1 MVKLRRT
8 FSFLSILNTVFIFLT
23 AFMLIS
29 SNTNAQGKKIKTII
43 IDAGHGGSDAGAR
56 GEYEGTLGS
65 SEKDITLAISKK
77 LVQTLKEQMPGV
89 EIIPTRTTDVYQ
101 PVHEK
106 AQIANDNHGDLFVC
120 IHADAV
126 DLKTGSRILGYKK
139 QTYNT
144 VKYIGKGKKRK
155 KIVTPHTRTVPIK
168 QYYKIP
174 TERKGTST
182 WIFAAHKTNDKIKA
196 MEKSDLIFAT
206 EENDSTLD
214 INDDS
219 PEWRAKALL
228 YTQNYFKKSYKLAS
242 VIQEDIAEMG
252 RQDLGVHQR
261 QKGIWVLQAT
271 SMPAVLV
278 ETGFI
283 ANYDDERYL
292 NSEKGQQEIAESIT
306 RALIKYKAIV
316 EGTTEVNAGTEIT
329 QSK

>member
-1 MVKLRRT
+1 
-8 FSFLSILNTVFIFLT
+8 
-23 AFMLIS
+23 MLC
-29 SNTNAQGKKIKTII
+29 TNVQAQGKKIKTII
-43 IDAGHGGSDAGAR
+43 VDAGHGGSDAGAR

-65 SEKDITLAISKK
+65 MEKNITLEISKR
-77 LVQTLKEQMPGV
+77 LVQALKEQMPGV
-89 EIIPTRTTDVYQ
+89 EVIATRTTDIYQ
-101 PVHEK
+101 TPKEK

-126 DLKTGSRILGYKK
+126 DLRTGSRITGYRT

-144 VKYIGKGKKRK
+144 IKYVGKGKKRK
-155 KIVTPHTRTVPIK
+155 KIVTPHTREVPIK
-168 QYYKIP
+168 QYFKIP

-182 WIFAAHKTNDKIKA
+182 WIFASHKTNDKIKA
-196 MEKSDLIFAT
+196 MVNSDLIYTTA
-206 EENDSTLD
+206 ENDSTLE

-219 PEWRAKALL
+219 PEWKAKALL

-242 VIQEDIAEMG
+242 VIQEDIANMG

-271 SMPAVLV
+271 SMPAVLI

-292 NSEKGQQEIAESIT
+292 NSGKGQQEIAESIT
-306 RALIKYKAIV
+306 RALIKYKSQV
-316 EGTTEVNAGTEIT
+316 ESAQSNINSEVLNTN
-329 QSK
+329 K

>member
-1 MVKLRRT
+1 MTKRRKL
-8 FSFLSILNTVFIFLT
+8 FSLLSIPKAGFILLNVL
-23 AFMLIS
+23 MLIS
-29 SNTNAQGKKIKTII
+29 TNINAQGKKIKTII

-65 SEKDITLAISKK
+65 AEKNITLAISKK
-77 LVQTLKEQMPGV
+77 LVETLKEKMPGV
-89 EIIPTRTTDVYQ
+89 QIIPTRTTDIFQ
-101 PVHEK
+101 NPREK
-106 AQIANDNHGDLFVC
+106 AQIANDYRGDLFVC

-126 DLKTGSRILGYKK
+126 DLKTGSRILGYKT
-139 QTYNT
+139 QTYTT
-144 VKYIGKGKKRK
+144 VKYVGKGKKRK
-155 KIVTPHTRTVPIK
+155 KIVTPHTREVAIR
-168 QYYKIP
+168 QYFKIP

-196 MEKSDLIFAT
+196 MEQSDLMFTAD
-206 EENDSTLD
+206 ENDSTLN

-228 YTQNYFKKSYKLAS
+228 YTQNYFKRSYKLAS
-242 VIQEDIAEMG
+242 VIQEDIADMG

-292 NSEKGQQEIAESIT
+292 NSETGQQEIAESIT
-306 RALIKYKAIV
+306 RALIKYKLQM
-316 EGTTEVNAGTEIT
+316 EGSDITPTTEVSS
-329 QSK
+329 SK

>member
-1 MVKLRRT
+1 MVKLRNV
-8 FSFLSILNTVFIFLT
+8 FSFLSIPKAGFILLNVL
-23 AFMLIS
+23 MLMCA
-29 SNTNAQGKKIKTII
+29 NTHAQGKKIKTII
-43 IDAGHGGSDAGAR
+43 VDAGHGGSDAGAR

-65 SEKDITLAISKK
+65 LEKNLTLAISLK
-77 LVQTLKEQMPGV
+77 LVAELKKQLPEV
-89 EIIPTRTTDVYQ
+89 SIIPTRTTDVYNS
-101 PVHEK
+101 PREK
-106 AQIANDNHGDLFVC
+106 AKIANDYHGDLFVC

-126 DLKTGSRILGYKK
+126 DLKTGSRILGYRS

-144 VKYIGKGKKRK
+144 IKYVGKGKKRK
-155 KIVTPHTRTVPIK
+155 KIITPHTREVPIR
-168 QYYKIP
+168 QYFKIP

-196 MEKSDLIFAT
+196 MEKSDLFFTT

-242 VIQEDIAEMG
+242 VIQENIADIG
-252 RQDLGVHQR
+252 REDLGVHQR

-292 NSEKGQQEIAESIT
+292 NSEKGQQELAESIT
-306 RALIKYKAIV
+306 RALIKYKSQV
-316 EGTTEVNAGTEIT
+316 EGAQGNNNSEVLTT
-329 QSK
+329 KK